1 MEPKTKAEIL
11 LALLTA
17 AGPAG
22 VLNSDLPRHVG
33 WAFPSV
39 VRQLRNRG
47 HKIETR
53 RVGSGYPRAYK
64 TILIDTAPLP
74 ELRPIMALLQEV
86 TNVVV

>member
-11 LALLTA
+11 LKLLMA
-17 AGPAG
+17 AGPVG

-39 VRQLRNRG
+39 VRQLRHRG

-53 RVGSGYPRAYK
+53 RVGSGYPRTYR
-64 TILIDTAPLP
+64 TVLLETAPEP

-86 TNVVV
+86 THVVV